1 MKNVN
6 KGRLANHPGVNIRE
20 EIEKKAKNETGSSDT
35 IRLYFEKIR
44 KCPLLSGKEEKR
56 VALLVEQ
63 GDTRARATM
72 IESNLRLV
80 VNIAKRYMNR
90 GLPLQDLIEEGN
102 IGLIRSVERFKVS
115 KGCKF
120 STYATYWIRQAVER
134 AIMNQAAVVRLPI
147 HVSNDL
153 SKMYK
158 ISGEFHREF
167 KREPTEEEIANKMGV
182 RGRYIKKLQRINRKI
197 SSVDA
202 PLAEGTEETLLDR
215 LADDNVIQ
223 PLEYMS
229 GGHRRDKVRA
239 WLATLEDNE
248 RDILSLRYGLSGDP
262 QTLEKIGRRFGV
274 TRERIRQ
281 IETRALR
288 KLRQLGEEQNIDSL
302 QAI

>member
-1 MKNVN
+1 MRN
-6 KGRLANHPGVNIRE
+6 KEAGKIAKHPGVNIRE
-20 EIEKKAKNETGSSDT
+20 EIEKKAKNENGSTDT
-35 IRLYFEKIR
+35 IKLYFEKIR

-56 VALLVEQ
+56 VALMVEQ
-63 GDTRARATM
+63 GDLQARATM

-102 IGLIRSVERFKVS
+102 IGLIRSVERFKVA

-134 AIMNQAAVVRLPI
+134 AILNQAAVVRLPI

-153 SKMYK
+153 SKMHRV
-158 ISGEFHREF
+158 SGEFQREF
-167 KREPTEEEIANKMGV
+167 RRDPTEEEIAGRMGV

-197 SSVDA
+197 SSMDA
-202 PLAEGTEETLLDR
+202 PLAEGTDETLLDR
-215 LADDNVIQ
+215 LPDDNVIQ
-223 PLEYMS
+223 PLEHMS
-229 GGHRRDKVRA
+229 SGHRKDRVRA
-239 WLATLEDNE
+239 WLSTLEDNE
-248 RDILSLRYGLSGDP
+248 RDILSLRYGLGGDP
-262 QTLEKIGRRFGV
+262 ETLEKIGRRFGV

-288 KLRQLGEEQNIDSL
+288 KLRQLGEDQDIDSL

>member
-1 MKNVN
+1 MKNVETSI
-6 KGRLANHPGVNIRE
+6 LADHPGANIRE
-20 EIEKKAKNETGSSDT
+20 DFEKKAKRETGSSDT
-35 IRLYFEKIR
+35 IKLYFEKIR

-56 VALLVEQ
+56 VALLVEE
-63 GDTRARATM
+63 GDQQARAKM

-153 SKMYK
+153 SKMYR
-158 ISGEFHREF
+158 ISGEFQKKF
-167 KREPTEEEIANKMGV
+167 KREATEEEIADKMGV

-197 SSVDA
+197 SSMDA
-202 PLAEGTEETLLDR
+202 PLAEGTDETLLDR
-215 LADDNVIQ
+215 ISDENVIQ
-223 PLEYMS
+223 PLDHMS
-229 GGHRRDKVRA
+229 SGHRKDRVRA
-239 WLATLEDNE
+239 WLLTLEENE
-248 RDILSLRYGLSGDP
+248 RDILSLRYGLAGDP
-262 QTLEKIGRRFGV
+262 ETLEKIGRRFGV

-281 IETRALR
+281 IETRALK
-288 KLRQLGEEQNIDSL
+288 KLRQLGEDQNIDSL